1 MTVQLGLMDRAA
13 PYAGSPRRARLVLL
27 VAALAAALLAPSA
40 VAIAPAQAA
49 VQSPVVHPDSTVTF
63 TLEAPTAS
71 TVTVGYRGKV
81 QLDAP
86 MTRDEDGVW
95 SVTVGPL
102 EPDYYD
108 YEFYVDGVGT
118 SDPANTDLLHP
129 GSTRH
134 LFLVPGAAADFLTEQ
149 NVPHGEVTHLDYY
162 SEVTA
167 TERRATV
174 WTPPDYEPTG
184 KPYPTFYLV
193 HGGGGNSYHWDTIG
207 RASVILDNLY
217 AAGQLEPMVVVM
229 PDANIPG
236 GSGLPQDDQF
246 PIELID
252 NLVPAVEDAYN
263 VSKSKNKRAL
273 AGLSRGG
280 GQVWNTLFT
289 YPKEFQYIGVMS
301 SGLARSRAA
310 IEAQLTKQAVNT
322 INRTELHAIYIGDTT
337 DIAYEGNVAVRAMFD
352 RVGIEY
358 EFGGVYPDSGHTWHV
373 WRHNLADFAP
383 RLFN

>member
-1 MTVQLGLMDRAA
+1 M
-13 PYAGSPRRARLVLL
+13 LL
-27 VAALAAALLAPSA
+27 VAALAAALLAPIGIA
-40 VAIAPAQAA
+40 TAPAQAA
-49 VQSPVVHPDSTVTF
+49 VQSPVVHPDRTVTF
-63 TLEAPTAS
+63 EIEAPTAS
-71 TVTVGYRGKV
+71 TVTLGYRGKV
-81 QLDAP
+81 RLDVP
-86 MTRDEDGVW
+86 MTRGEDGVW

-134 LFLVPGAAADFLTEQ
+134 LFLVPGAEADFLTEQ

-162 SEVTA
+162 SKVTG

-174 WTPPDYEPTG
+174 WTPPGYEPKG
-184 KPYPTFYLV
+184 QPYPTFYLV
-193 HGGGGNSYHWDTIG
+193 HGSGGIHHHWNTIG

-217 AAGQLEPMVVVM
+217 AAGKLEPMVVVL

-236 GSGLPQDDQF
+236 ATRLPQDDEF
-246 PIELID
+246 PTELID
-252 NLVPAVEDAYN
+252 NLVPAVEEAYN

-273 AGLSRGG
+273 AGLSLGG
-280 GQVWNTLFT
+280 MQVWNTLLAH
-289 YPKEFQYIGVMS
+289 PDEFQYIGSMG
-301 SGLARSRAA
+301 SGFVNDLPAR
-310 IEAQLTKQAVNT
+310 IEAQLDKQTVQK
-322 INRTELHAIYIGDTT
+322 INKTELHVIYIGDPGTGEFL
-337 DIAYEGNVAVRAMFD
+337 YSQNVATRAMFD

-383 RLFN
+383 RLFK